1 LIYRNAVQF
10 ERRHIFCEKLTLV
23 KEGVMLRRFMI
34 AIATVA
40 ALGISFGATSTSA
53 APHGHGG
60 GGGYHGG
67 GGHGG
72 GYRGGWGGGGWGWGG
87 GWGPYWGPDYYY
99 NEPGDCGWVRVRV
112 LRNHHWVVRRA
123 WRCW

>member
-10 ERRHIFCEKLTLV
+10 ERRHIFCENLTLV

-40 ALGISFGATSTSA
+40 ALGISFGATSASA
-53 APHGHGG
+53 APHGHF
-60 GGGYHGG
+60 
-67 GGHGG
+67 GHGG
-72 GYRGGWGGGGWGWGG
+72 GYRGGGGGWGGGGWGFGWGG
-87 GWGPYWGPDYYY
+87 GWGPYWGPDYYSY
-99 NEPGDCGWVRVRV
+99 GPGDCGWVRVRV
-112 LRNHHWVVRRA
+112 LRNGHWVVRRA

>member
-1 LIYRNAVQF
+1 MSKFTKVLGI
-10 ERRHIFCEKLTLV
+10 
-23 KEGVMLRRFMI
+23 
-34 AIATVA
+34 A
-40 ALGISFGATSTSA
+40 ALALVINLGAA
-53 APHGHGG
+53 QAQHR
-60 GGGYHGG
+60 GG

-72 GYRGGWGGGGWGWGG
+72 GGYGGGGWHGGGYHGGYRGGGWGWGG
-87 GWGPYWGPDYYY
+87 GLGWGPYWGPDYYY